1 MFRAKFATQNPEIA
15 AHSFARS
22 AMFDISLPSLFCERL
37 LKTRLVTR
45 VCGGK
50 KRQLLL
56 FFSGLV
62 SLYFINFI
70 KLVKRAFFHI
80 LKFKV
85 T

>member
-1 MFRAKFATQNPEIA
+1 MFRAKFSTQNPEIA

-50 KRQLLL
+50 KTAAFILIWACFSLLYK
-56 FFSGLV
+56 
-62 SLYFINFI
+62 LY
-70 KLVKRAFFHI
+70 KAC
-80 LKFKV
+80 
-85 T
+85 